1 MATNVDLRGNWAFF
15 TNGALN
21 NNRRLVGHDIN
32 GNAVIRYHF
41 RTPPEGAS
49 VLSWKQTMATVI
61 YGNGGKP
68 LRFYVGDDPN
78 SHINAGPEA
87 AYYGEDTPTG
97 SGYLTVG
104 GSISGL
110 VLLPDKDYYL
120 FIFPGFSDGC
130 LYGWDYQY
138 EDYAITV
145 TLDGAAGVVRIK
157 DGDQELIA
165 IPMVKEGDNLVQLAA
180 TVKTGGDLKY
190 CG

>member
-15 TNGALN
+15 TNGVQN
-21 NNRRLVGHDIN
+21 NNRRYVGHDTS

-41 RTPPEGAS
+41 RTPAAGANS
-49 VLSWKQTMATVI
+49 LSWKQTRATAA
-61 YGNGGKP
+61 YGTPGGK

-87 AYYGEDTPTG
+87 DYHGEDTPTG

-110 VLLPDKDYYL
+110 TLLPDKDYYL
-120 FIFPGFSDGC
+120 FIFPGFSSYC

-138 EDYAITV
+138 EEYAITV
-145 TLDGAAGVVRIK
+145 TLDGAAGVVRLK
-157 DGDQELIA
+157 EGDQELIA
-165 IPMVKEGDNLVQLAA
+165 VPMVKEGGELVQLAA
-180 TVKTGGDLKY
+180 TVKSGDDLIF
-190 CG
+190 CV